1 MEAYLCI
8 ILLLYGNRNLIKY
21 LSGNQMF
28 EGKLIRL
35 WNLKMVVDLVSSWKN
50 ILMITKNAYINE
62 ENFQNN
68 INLF

>member
-8 ILLLYGNRNLIKY
+8 ILLLYGNRDLRKY

>member
-8 ILLLYGNRNLIKY
+8 ILLLYGNRDLRKY

-50 ILMITKNAYINE
+50 ILMITKNAHISE